1 MPKLTII
8 AIVLILTFFVAC
20 KKDKSTNKECTL
32 SEASLIGTYTYG
44 TIKYKASPSSTPID
58 ASSMLDACEKDN
70 EITLG
75 ANGVFTYTD
84 AGTKCNP
91 PDDGTGSWSL
101 QGNVFTADVDS
112 GTIQQFSCTA
122 FTIATADVIST
133 GDTLLISFKRK

>member
-8 AIVLILTFFVAC
+8 AIVLLLTFFVAC

-32 SEASLIGTYTYG
+32 SEASLIGTYTFG
-44 TIKYKASPSSTPID
+44 SITYKASPSAPPMD
-58 ASSMLDACEKDN
+58 ASSILDPCEKDD

-91 PDDGTGSWSL
+91 PGDGTSTWSL

-112 GTIQQFSCTA
+112 GTIQQFSCTG
-122 FTIATADVIST
+122 FTIASADYNNT